1 MVFVMSR
8 RDVWY
13 KIVLFTRR
21 RSAARLVVWSQTME
35 MSFYVRVY
43 HLSIVWVRGARVR
56 RDARDGGG
64 ALPASRDA
72 LRDRGDGLDGHVRGV
87 DLHHAG

>member
-1 MVFVMSR
+1 MLCYSPDDVQPLVSSR
-8 RDVWY
+8 R
-13 KIVLFTRR
+13 
-21 RSAARLVVWSQTME
+21 LVANDGVE
-35 MSFYVRVY
+35 FLCI
-43 HLSIVWVRGARVR
+43 HLIIVWVRGARVR

>member
-1 MVFVMSR
+1 MLCYSPDDVQPLVSSR
-8 RDVWY
+8 R
-13 KIVLFTRR
+13 
-21 RSAARLVVWSQTME
+21 LVANVE
-35 MSFYVRVY
+35 MSFYVN
-43 HLSIVWVRGARVR
+43 HLIIVWVRGARVR